1 MKALPS
7 WVAGGLL
14 LAALAGVTAFH
25 LARVKP
31 TSPPPPPA
39 IGHAV
44 DPTAADRVAG
54 RVAELRGLLSADV
67 AGPIDALANA
77 LRAGGAEVIE
87 VPLRIVQPR
96 TLRATLRGAD
106 GADLGISV
114 HPLAPNGLQPVVTP
128 EGGLRGRL
136 MVVSSARLGRE
147 PSFAGRIAVV
157 DTANPPRELGLS
169 WERYAALGFAAVV
182 VTHPDG
188 IQAIDWGNTYPNM
201 VTPGPINFPRAVADP
216 GILTRDG
223 DEVVLDLAQD
233 LRGRDRRGLVARL
246 SAAQPT
252 DEAVVLVAAAD
263 QVRAVLDLPADPVQD
278 IGAAWALAVTE
289 LLAADP
295 AARRRDVLVV
305 IAEGSAQAQD
315 GLAQIVAAA
324 GPLGSKYDAVR
335 AGRSAERDALANER
349 AILAEAQTRAASLF
363 ADPAAALTGPAGQAL
378 RREFTAVLGD
388 EALAAADRATLAAI
402 DQSRAPS
409 NKTAGQALIEAK
421 RAESKANLIATLEAE
436 AAVRRYAALL
446 AEQQVPGRLA
456 ARFTA
461 RLAELDR
468 RLAQAEAAVRIAAL
482 TSRYQRAAVIGI
494 QGIAG
499 KRLAWHTTELPRATT
514 QAFIDWLTEAA
525 GDAEAGALLL
535 PDRNY
540 GGQAGAAVAGTITP
554 ASRWSFFGWSAAT
567 LVDADAAALAGRSS
581 WPGAAAPGDPSLQ
594 LRLATRVVQR
604 LVAGY
609 GNLPLPHNPR
619 LLSVGGRVLAGGIGG
634 SLVPTHPLA
643 GAIVVDK
650 PRGWAWTGWMPAGLA
665 RVPMLETALDGIYGR
680 NDAPACLREISFISP
695 TGWSPSAA
703 VYGRDGLLVRHSDEG
718 LRVQNVS
725 KSMDLG
731 SNEGQLGVDLVAF
744 RCTPL
749 SVIDRIDP
757 RTLKPWS
764 VIELARVQGLSAPEK
779 LASYKEIAGP
789 AVWLVPPAERLAVL
803 LKTGSEDNEQA
814 VQTASFV
821 LGDDGAGV
829 VPADSPFITA
839 TALRAAGSLAKING
853 DRLAVADA
861 AGLADARMTGF
872 HQDNLDR
879 LADAKAEAGTDRARL
894 LAARDASTYGQI
906 VYRELREAVSSAV
919 SSIVWYLFLLVPFA
933 IFLERL
939 AFGFADVRKA
949 LAASTTIFLATFVIL
964 GLLHPAF
971 RLVGS
976 PAMILLG
983 FAILII
989 SLGVSV
995 LFLVRAKENLAALE
1009 RRRGVVNAAK
1019 VDVFGVLGTSVA
1031 LGINGLSRRKVRTGL
1046 TCATLV
1052 LITFCLIAF
1061 ISTRNNLIDTSV
1073 PTGVAA
1079 YQGFIA
1085 RGLEGR
1091 SLSDDEISALR
1102 VRYGLQHPVIIRRTM
1117 IGWVNFWDMSAHVPR
1132 PVLVL
1137 GEGEGRRETISTGL
1151 LSWDNADPLLGR
1163 LKWLAGGLKR
1173 DGLDPTVRAVAIPA
1187 EQAAVLGIDPGRF
1200 AAPVTV
1206 TLSSQSLVVT
1216 GIFDSNSLRAVRD
1229 LDGRPVL
1236 PVDLAA
1242 MAKMRQGKDGSVL
1255 LSDNDP
1261 LMDPAKVLITDQ
1273 FGSDPPV
1280 DNGGYRISACAV
1292 VLDGLGY
1299 KDARAL
1305 IDSRLE
1311 QTGATVSYGLGAIA
1325 YTGRK
1330 ARQSGMGGLSEL
1342 IIPLLIAG
1350 LTVLNTMRGSVYER
1364 RDEIAVYNAVGI
1376 APRFISAMF
1385 FAEALVF
1392 AVVGVV
1398 LGYLLA
1404 LGVGRGLGALGW
1416 DTGLKIDYVSMTPVW
1431 ASLALAAAVFIST
1444 WFPARAAAEIAAPSD
1459 DAGWKVPEPDGNRLS
1474 FALPFAFSA
1483 RDRVGVLA
1491 FFNRV
1496 FVDHGE
1502 GGAGP
1507 FQCGVPQMSVRRSGE
1522 GPVAHIGCPIW
1533 LKPFDLGVAQELE
1546 ISLRPDAETGEW
1558 LAHLELT
1565 RSTGTRE
1572 AWLRLN
1578 QGFIAGL
1585 RRSFLFWRA
1594 VDEPTRAELHAEA
1607 VRLLR
1612 GTYA

>member
-1 MKALPS
+1 MKAFPS
-7 WVAGGLL
+7 WLAGGLIL
-14 LAALAGVTAFH
+14 GTLAAAMAFH
-25 LARVKP
+25 LVRVKP
-31 TSPPPPPA
+31 AVPPPKSA
-39 IGHAV
+39 VGHEV
-44 DPTAADRVAG
+44 DPAAADRAAG
-54 RVAELRGLLSADV
+54 RVPELRRRLTADP
-67 AGPIDALANA
+67 AGSVDALATA
-77 LRAGGAEVIE
+77 LRAVGAEVID

-96 TLRATLRGAD
+96 TLRAALRGAD
-106 GADLGISV
+106 GADLGIAV
-114 HPLAPNGLQPVVTP
+114 HPMAPNGLQPVVTP
-128 EGGLRGRL
+128 EGGLHGRL
-136 MVVSSARLGRE
+136 MVVSSARLGSAPR
-147 PSFAGRIAVV
+147 FDGHIAVV
-157 DTANPPRELGLS
+157 DTANPPRELDLS
-169 WERYAALGFAAVV
+169 WERYAALGFAAMV

-188 IQAIDWGNTYPNM
+188 IQAIDWAKTYSGM
-201 VTPGPINFPRAVADP
+201 VTPAPINFPRAVADP
-216 GILTRDG
+216 GILAHDG
-223 DEVVLDLAQD
+223 AEVVLDLAQD
-233 LRGRDRRGLVARL
+233 LRSRNRRGLVARL

-252 DEAVVLVAAAD
+252 DEAVVVVATAD

-278 IGAAWALAVTE
+278 IGAAWTLAVAE

-305 IAEGSAQAQD
+305 VAEGAAQAQD
-315 GLAQIVAAA
+315 GLAQIAAAA
-324 GPLGSKYDAVR
+324 GPLGSKNDAVR
-335 AGRSAERDALANER
+335 ARRSAERNALATER
-349 AILAEAQTRAASLF
+349 AILAEAQTRATSLF
-363 ADPAAALTGPAGQAL
+363 SDPAAALAGPAGQAL
-378 RREFTAVLGD
+378 RREFAAVLGD
-388 EALAAADRATLAAI
+388 DALAAADRATLAAI
-402 DQSRAPS
+402 NLARTPGD
-409 NKTAGQALIEAK
+409 KVAGQALIEAK
-421 RAESKANLIATLEAE
+421 RAESKANLLATLEAE

-446 AEQQVPGRLA
+446 AEQQIPGRLT

-461 RLAELDR
+461 RLAEFDR
-468 RLAQAEAAVRIAAL
+468 SLAQAETAVRIAAL
-482 TSRYQRAAVIGI
+482 TGRYQRAAVIGV

-499 KRLAWHTTELPRATT
+499 KRLAWHTSETPRATT

-525 GDAEAGALLL
+525 GDAEAGSLLL

-540 GGQAGAAVAGTITP
+540 GGLAGGAIAGMITP
-554 ASRWSFFGWSAAT
+554 TNPWSILGWSAAT
-567 LVDADAAALAGRSS
+567 LVDADASTLASRSS

-604 LVAGY
+604 LTAGY
-609 GNLPLPHNPR
+609 GNLPTPHNPL

-634 SLVPTHPLA
+634 SLVPTHPVA
-643 GAIVVDK
+643 DAIVSDK
-650 PRGWAWTGWMPAGLA
+650 PRGWFWTGGMAAGMI
-665 RVPMLETALDGIYGR
+665 RVPMIETALDGTYGR
-680 NDAPACLREISFISP
+680 NDAPASLRSSSAQ

-703 VYGRDGLLVRHSDEG
+703 VYDRDGLIVRHSDEG
-718 LRVQNVS
+718 LRVQSVA
-725 KSMDLG
+725 KSLDLG
-731 SNEGQLGVDLVAF
+731 RDERQFGVDLVAF

-749 SVIDRIDP
+749 SVLDRIDP

-764 VIELARVQGLSAPEK
+764 VIELARVQGLTALEK
-779 LASYKEIAGP
+779 MARYQDLAGP
-789 AVWLVPPAERLAVL
+789 AVWMVPPAERLAVL
-803 LKTGSEDNEQA
+803 FKTGSEDNEQA

-821 LGDDGAGV
+821 LGDDGAGL
-829 VPADSPFITA
+829 VPADSPFITS

-853 DRLAVADA
+853 DRLAVAGA
-861 AGLADARMTGF
+861 AGLADTRMTGF
-872 HQDNLDR
+872 HQENLDR
-879 LADAKAEAGTDRARL
+879 LAAAKADSGTDRARL

-906 VYRELREAVSSAV
+906 VYRELRGAVSSAV

-933 IFLERL
+933 LFLERL

-949 LAASTTIFLATFVIL
+949 LVASATIFLATFVIL

-983 FAILII
+983 FAILLI

-995 LFLVRAKENLAALE
+995 LFLARAKENLAAIE
-1009 RRRGVVNAAK
+1009 RRRGMVDAAK
-1019 VDVFGVLGTSVA
+1019 VDVFGVLGTAVA

-1052 LITFCLIAF
+1052 LMTFCLIAF

-1073 PTGVAA
+1073 PTGVAP

-1091 SLSDDEISALR
+1091 SLTTDEISALQ

-1117 IGWVNFWDMSAHVPR
+1117 MGWVNFWDMSAHCPR

-1137 GEGEGRRETISTGL
+1137 GEGEGRREAGATGL
-1151 LSWDNADPLLGR
+1151 LSWDNVDPLLGR
-1163 LKWLAGGLKR
+1163 VKWLAGGLTR
-1173 DGLDPTVRAVAIPA
+1173 DGLDTQVRAVAVPDEIA
-1187 EQAAVLGIDPGRF
+1187 RNLGIDPGRF
-1200 AAPVTV
+1200 AAPVPV
-1206 TLSSQSLVVT
+1206 TLSGQALAVT
-1216 GIFDSNSLRAVRD
+1216 GIFDSNSLRTVRD

-1242 MAKMRQGKDGSVL
+1242 MAKMRQGKDGGVL

-1273 FGSDPPV
+1273 SGSDPPV
-1280 DNGGYRISACAV
+1280 ADGGYRISSCAV

-1299 KDARAL
+1299 KEARAL
-1305 IDSRLE
+1305 VNTRLE
-1311 QTGATVSYGLGAIA
+1311 QTGAMISYGLGGIA

-1330 ARQSGMGGLSEL
+1330 ARSGGLGGLSEL

-1404 LGVGRGLGALGW
+1404 LAVGRGLGVMGW

-1459 DAGWKVPEPDGNRLS
+1459 DAGWTVPAPDGDRLS

-1483 RDRVGVLA
+1483 RDRVAVLA
-1491 FFNRV
+1491 FFHRV
-1496 FVDHGE
+1496 FIDHGE

-1507 FQCGVPQMSVRRSGE
+1507 FQCGTPQVSVSGSAD
-1522 GPVAHIGCPIW
+1522 GPVALVVCPVW

-1546 ISLRPDAETGEW
+1546 IALRPDAETGEW
-1558 LAHLELT
+1558 LAHLTLS
-1565 RSTGTRE
+1565 RGTGTRE

-1578 QGFIAGL
+1578 QGFIASL
-1585 RRSFLFWRA
+1585 RRRFLFWRA
-1594 VDEPTRAELHAEA
+1594 VDESTRAELHAEA
-1607 VRLLR
+1607 VSLLR
-1612 GTYA
+1612 GEHV